1 MYEIFFSCYQAHYT
15 NKNKILHKLFYILFA
30 PNNKQGE
37 KIFVSVSKFYI
48 YHLRRYMINLRFTFY
63 EHLQV
68 QCKKQEY

>member
-1 MYEIFFSCYQAHYT
+1 
-15 NKNKILHKLFYILFA
+15 LHKLFYILFA